1 MNGECNCRK
10 SFSGKFCEI
19 VEYIPDKTNY
29 TMYLKYFLFFII
41 MALIISALLFGAWMM
56 FKNADKIR
64 QRYNER
70 SAQKQEPAPEG
81 QLLQGEEQDP
91 DNLAG
96 EGLGV

>member
-41 MALIISALLFGAWMM
+41 MALIISALLFGATIL
-56 FKNADKIR
+56 FKKSKENADK
-64 QRYNER
+64 NNV
-70 SAQKQEPAPEG
+70 EPY
-81 QLLQGEEQDP
+81 
-91 DNLAG
+91 
-96 EGLGV
+96 